1 MTIPSRIQE
10 ILAEMERDPAL
21 ATELRER
28 ILGQEFS
35 QVPQAVAQNQNLITH
50 MMERQIQLSE
60 QFANAVEAQN
70 QSLTRIEN
78 SVSEFRQETQTA
90 ISGLYGETQTAISGL
105 YGETQ
110 TAISEF
116 RQETG
121 SALERFEGRLD
132 QGLGEVRSELSEF
145 RQETQTHFE
154 EVRSELSELRQET
167 RSELRGTNGRLDR
180 GFGANYEA
188 KTTSNI
194 RSILGQQL
202 GIRNSRVLK
211 GPNLRTDEDLE
222 SLLEQAESSG
232 AITEE
237 EADELLLLDLIVAG
251 THRADHARVYV
262 AAEISITANQDD
274 VNRAADRAE
283 ILWRVTGF
291 PSRPVVI
298 ADRIS
303 EPCRKLADEK
313 EVAVAIYPE

>member
-78 SVSEFRQETQTA
+78 SVSEFRQET
-90 ISGLYGETQTAISGL
+90 
-105 YGETQ
+105 
-110 TAISEF
+110 
-116 RQETG
+116 G
-121 SALERFEGRLD
+121 SALERLEGRLD

-167 RSELRGTNGRLDR
+167 RSELRRTNGRLDR

-283 ILWRVTGF
+283 ILWRVKGF

>member
-78 SVSEFRQETQTA
+78 SVSEFRQET
-90 ISGLYGETQTAISGL
+90 AISGL

-121 SALERFEGRLD
+121 SALERLEGRLD

-167 RSELRGTNGRLDR
+167 RSELRRTNGRLDR

>member
-90 ISGLYGETQTAISGL
+90 ISGLYGETQTAIS
-105 YGETQ
+105 
-110 TAISEF
+110 EF

-121 SALERFEGRLD
+121 SALERLEGRLD

>member
-1 MTIPSRIQE
+1 MTTPSRIQE
-10 ILAEMERDPAL
+10 ILAEMERNPAL
-21 ATELRER
+21 ASELRER

-35 QVPQAVAQNQNLITH
+35 QVPQAVAQNQNLITY

-90 ISGLYGETQTAISGL
+90 ISGHYGET
-105 YGETQ
+105 E

-121 SALERFEGRLD
+121 SALERLEGRLD

-167 RSELRGTNGRLDR
+167 RSELRRTNGRLDR

-251 THRADHARVYV
+251 TQRADHARVYV

>member
-28 ILGQEFS
+28 ILGQEYS

-78 SVSEFRQETQTA
+78 SVSEFRQET
-90 ISGLYGETQTAISGL
+90 
-105 YGETQ
+105 
-110 TAISEF
+110 
-116 RQETG
+116 G
-121 SALERFEGRLD
+121 SALERLEGRLD

-167 RSELRGTNGRLDR
+167 RSELRRTNGRLDR

-313 EVAVAIYPE
+313 EVAVATYPE

>member
-28 ILGQEFS
+28 ILGQEYS

-78 SVSEFRQETQTA
+78 SVSEFRQET
-90 ISGLYGETQTAISGL
+90 
-105 YGETQ
+105 
-110 TAISEF
+110 
-116 RQETG
+116 G
-121 SALERFEGRLD
+121 SALERLEGRLD

-167 RSELRGTNGRLDR
+167 RSELRRTNGRLDR

>member
-50 MMERQIQLSE
+50 MMERQIRLSE

-78 SVSEFRQETQTA
+78 SVSEFRQET
-90 ISGLYGETQTAISGL
+90 
-105 YGETQ
+105 
-110 TAISEF
+110 
-116 RQETG
+116 G
-121 SALERFEGRLD
+121 SALERLEGRLD

-167 RSELRGTNGRLDR
+167 RSELRRTNGRLDR

-283 ILWRVTGF
+283 ILWGVTGF

>member
-1 MTIPSRIQE
+1 M
-10 ILAEMERDPAL
+10 
-21 ATELRER
+21 
-28 ILGQEFS
+28 
-35 QVPQAVAQNQNLITH
+35 
-50 MMERQIQLSE
+50 
-60 QFANAVEAQN
+60 
-70 QSLTRIEN
+70 
-78 SVSEFRQETQTA
+78 
-90 ISGLYGETQTAISGL
+90 
-105 YGETQ
+105 
-110 TAISEF
+110 
-116 RQETG
+116 
-121 SALERFEGRLD
+121 
-132 QGLGEVRSELSEF
+132 
-145 RQETQTHFE
+145 
-154 EVRSELSELRQET
+154 
-167 RSELRGTNGRLDR
+167 
-180 GFGANYEA
+180 
-188 KTTSNI
+188 
-194 RSILGQQL
+194 

>member
-50 MMERQIQLSE
+50 MMEMQIQLSE

-78 SVSEFRQETQTA
+78 SVSEFRQET
-90 ISGLYGETQTAISGL
+90 
-105 YGETQ
+105 
-110 TAISEF
+110 
-116 RQETG
+116 G
-121 SALERFEGRLD
+121 SALERLEGRLD

-167 RSELRGTNGRLDR
+167 RSELRRTNGRLDR

>member
-78 SVSEFRQETQTA
+78 SVSEFRQET
-90 ISGLYGETQTAISGL
+90 
-105 YGETQ
+105 
-110 TAISEF
+110 
-116 RQETG
+116 G
-121 SALERFEGRLD
+121 SALERLEGRLD

-167 RSELRGTNGRLDR
+167 RSELRRTNGRLDR

-222 SLLEQAESSG
+222 SLLEQSESSG

>member
-78 SVSEFRQETQTA
+78 SVSEFRQET
-90 ISGLYGETQTAISGL
+90 
-105 YGETQ
+105 
-110 TAISEF
+110 
-116 RQETG
+116 G
-121 SALERFEGRLD
+121 SALERLEGRLD

-167 RSELRGTNGRLDR
+167 RSELRRTNGRLDR

-262 AAEISITANQDD
+262 AAVMEISANQDD

>member
-1 MTIPSRIQE
+1 M
-10 ILAEMERDPAL
+10 
-21 ATELRER
+21 
-28 ILGQEFS
+28 
-35 QVPQAVAQNQNLITH
+35 
-50 MMERQIQLSE
+50 
-60 QFANAVEAQN
+60 
-70 QSLTRIEN
+70 
-78 SVSEFRQETQTA
+78 
-90 ISGLYGETQTAISGL
+90 
-105 YGETQ
+105 
-110 TAISEF
+110 
-116 RQETG
+116 
-121 SALERFEGRLD
+121 
-132 QGLGEVRSELSEF
+132 GEVRSELSEF

-167 RSELRGTNGRLDR
+167 RSELRRTNGRLDR

-211 GPNLRTDEDLE
+211 GPNLGTDEDLE

-262 AAEISITANQDD
+262 AAEISITANQDG

>member
-90 ISGLYGETQTAISGL
+90 ISGLYGETQTAIS
-105 YGETQ
+105 EW
-110 TAISEF
+110 
-116 RQETG
+116 QETG
-121 SALERFEGRLD
+121 SALERLEGRLD

-167 RSELRGTNGRLDR
+167 RSELRRTNGRLDR

>member
-78 SVSEFRQETQTA
+78 SVSEFRQET
-90 ISGLYGETQTAISGL
+90 
-105 YGETQ
+105 
-110 TAISEF
+110 
-116 RQETG
+116 G
-121 SALERFEGRLD
+121 SALERLEGRLD

-167 RSELRGTNGRLDR
+167 RSELRRTNGRLDR

-262 AAEISITANQDD
+262 AAEISITANQED

>member
-21 ATELRER
+21 ATELRGR

-78 SVSEFRQETQTA
+78 SVSEFRQET
-90 ISGLYGETQTAISGL
+90 
-105 YGETQ
+105 
-110 TAISEF
+110 
-116 RQETG
+116 G
-121 SALERFEGRLD
+121 SALERLEGRLD

-167 RSELRGTNGRLDR
+167 RSELRRTNGRLDR

>member
-10 ILAEMERDPAL
+10 ILAEMERDSAL

-90 ISGLYGETQTAISGL
+90 ISGLYGETQTAIS
-105 YGETQ
+105 
-110 TAISEF
+110 EF

-121 SALERFEGRLD
+121 SALERLEGRLD

-167 RSELRGTNGRLDR
+167 RSELRRTNGRLDR

-291 PSRPVVI
+291 PGRPVVI

-313 EVAVAIYPE
+313 EVAAAIYPE

>member
-28 ILGQEFS
+28 ILGQEYS

-78 SVSEFRQETQTA
+78 SVSEFRQET
-90 ISGLYGETQTAISGL
+90 
-105 YGETQ
+105 
-110 TAISEF
+110 
-116 RQETG
+116 G
-121 SALERFEGRLD
+121 SALERLEGRLD

-167 RSELRGTNGRLDR
+167 RSELRRTNGRLDR

-262 AAEISITANQDD
+262 AAEISITANQED

>member
-70 QSLTRIEN
+70 QSLTRIES
-78 SVSEFRQETQTA
+78 SVSEFRQEP
-90 ISGLYGETQTAISGL
+90 QTAISGL

-121 SALERFEGRLD
+121 SALERLEGRLD

-167 RSELRGTNGRLDR
+167 GSELRRTNGRLDR

>member
-78 SVSEFRQETQTA
+78 SVSEFRQETW
-90 ISGLYGETQTAISGL
+90 
-105 YGETQ
+105 
-110 TAISEF
+110 
-116 RQETG
+116 
-121 SALERFEGRLD
+121 SALERLEGRLD

-167 RSELRGTNGRLDR
+167 RSELRRTNGRLDR

>member
-70 QSLTRIEN
+70 QRLTRIEN

-90 ISGLYGETQTAISGL
+90 ISGLYGETQTAIS
-105 YGETQ
+105 
-110 TAISEF
+110 EF

-121 SALERFEGRLD
+121 SALERLEGRLD

-167 RSELRGTNGRLDR
+167 RSELRRTNGRLDR

>member
-78 SVSEFRQETQTA
+78 SVSEFRQET
-90 ISGLYGETQTAISGL
+90 
-105 YGETQ
+105 
-110 TAISEF
+110 
-116 RQETG
+116 G
-121 SALERFEGRLD
+121 SALERLEGRLD

-167 RSELRGTNGRLDR
+167 GSELRRTNGRLDR